1 MVPGVFLSKRVDV
14 RHEMWEVT
22 SRAEQVRSP
31 GPLGHYDSAS
41 LLVVSWNEVLIETV
55 DDRVAFAECS

>member
-1 MVPGVFLSKRVDV
+1 MDV
-14 RHEMWEVT
+14 QHEMWEVT
-22 SRAEQVRSP
+22 SGAEQVRSP

-41 LLVVSWNEVLIETV
+41 LLVVSCILNEVLIETV